1 MRQMLQVHMRARRD
15 GAVSE
20 AHRKAVPSARA
31 LSEAE
36 IDHVAGAGR
45 KPGAAAGSGA

>member
-1 MRQMLQVHMRARRD
+1 MKQMLRVHMRARRD

-31 LSEAE
+31 LSETE
-36 IDHVAGAGR
+36 IDHVAGAG
-45 KPGAAAGSGA
+45 GAAGGERR